1 MRYFLRFLHYLLLL
15 PLLAVLVSCASSTQ
29 DHDQGAPAAEPFVS
43 GPLQADLPA
52 TQAGTVP
59 AVRLGVEHSPVIA
72 SPSNSAVPT
81 NGRSVVARGEPRMM
95 PARFDE
101 DLGAYLIGPQ
111 DLLKVEVFEVEEL
124 SSTVRVNRRGRIT
137 MPLIG
142 SISVTG
148 HNITEVERLIEQ
160 RLAEEYLQ
168 DPHVAVFVEEF
179 ASQKVTV
186 EGSVQKAGVFV
197 MEGRTTLL
205 QAIAM
210 AGGVSDVADTDQ
222 IFVFRDPY
230 EGNRL
235 ILEFD
240 LDDIEDG
247 KVPDPLLKG
256 TDIVVVGVSSARRLL
271 KDVTGALRGF
281 VGFGTI
287 PL

>member
-1 MRYFLRFLHYLLLL
+1 MFIRFQQCLVLL
-15 PLLAVLVSCASSTQ
+15 PFLVVVVGCSSSGLRPDQADKPLAS
-29 DHDQGAPAAEPFVS
+29 GAEPPV
-43 GPLQADLPA
+43 QPA

-59 AVRLGVEHSPVIA
+59 EGTSRVDHSATTV
-72 SPSNSAVPT
+72 SPARSALPT
-81 NGRSVVARGEPRMM
+81 NGRSVVAPSDPQRM

-111 DLLKVEVFEVEEL
+111 DLLEVKVFEVEEL
-124 SSTVRVNRRGRIT
+124 SSKVRVNRRGYIT

-142 SISVTG
+142 SISVNG
-148 HNITEVERLIEQ
+148 HNITEVERLVEQ

-210 AGGVSDVADTDQ
+210 AGGVNDVADTDQ

-230 EGNRL
+230 EGDRT

-240 LDDIEDG
+240 LDDIESG
-247 KVPDPLLKG
+247 NVPDPLLKG
-256 TDIVVVGVSSARRLL
+256 TDIVVVGISSTRRLL

-281 VGFGTI
+281 VGFSTI